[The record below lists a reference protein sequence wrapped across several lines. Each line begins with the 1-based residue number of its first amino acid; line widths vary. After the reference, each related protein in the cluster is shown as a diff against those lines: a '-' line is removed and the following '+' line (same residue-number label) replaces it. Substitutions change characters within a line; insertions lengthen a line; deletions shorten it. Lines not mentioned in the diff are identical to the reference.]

1 MAAPRQLGR
10 PGRQCC
16 STNAEGVHFRRCRF
30 QLSPRPTD
38 IFSRLMSLIWFV
50 LPFALSTGVSQDEPL
65 DFSCATF
72 HAYLSESEL
81 IASYGRE
88 SVTAGPVFGSDDGP
102 SEGTILFA

>member
-1 MAAPRQLGR
+1 
-10 PGRQCC
+10 
-16 STNAEGVHFRRCRF
+16 
-30 QLSPRPTD
+30 
-38 IFSRLMSLIWFV
+38 MSLIWFV

-102 SEGTILFA
+102 SEGTILFANQFDTRVEIAWRDTAAKQNPSWIGVPGDR